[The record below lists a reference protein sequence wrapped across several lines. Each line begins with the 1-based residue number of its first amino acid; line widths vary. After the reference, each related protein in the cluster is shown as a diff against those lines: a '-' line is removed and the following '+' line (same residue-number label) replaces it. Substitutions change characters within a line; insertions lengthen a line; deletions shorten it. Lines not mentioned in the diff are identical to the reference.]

1 MHKRFLSISGQ
12 TDDELLILLQKGNER
27 AFTAIYERYHKLL
40 YVLAYKYL
48 KDNDTAKDAV
58 QQIFLKLW
66 ESRSL
71 FSIHINL
78 RNYLYTMLKNHLL
91 NEIRNNYTALEK
103 NYELAQETIEYE
115 NEILSKLEEKEM
127 TEQLYRAIDSLPEQ
141 KKAVCLYKLKDS
153 LSNQE
158 IAEKM
163 QISIPTVKTH
173 YSQAIKLL
181 REHFDKLLILLLSS
195 LSPEKKKRVTNTHT
209 IHPVMCQLRKQE

>member
-1 MHKRFLSISGQ
+1 MNKRFLSISGQ
-12 TDDELLILLQKGNER
+12 TDDELLILLQKGSER
-27 AFTAIYERYHKLL
+27 AFTTIYERYHKLL
-40 YVLAYKYL
+40 YVVAYKYL
-48 KDNDTAKDAV
+48 KNKDAAKDAV
-58 QQIFLKLW
+58 QQIFLKFW

-71 FSIHINL
+71 LSININL

-103 NYELAQETIEYE
+103 NYELAQETIKYE
-115 NEILSKLEEKEM
+115 NEILAKLEEKEL
-127 TEQLYRAIDSLPEQ
+127 TEQLYRAVDDLPEQ
-141 KKAVCLYKLKDS
+141 KKVVCLYKLRDS

-181 REHFDKLLILLLSS
+181 REHFDKLLILLISS
-195 LSPEKKKRVTNTHT
+195 LFP
-209 IHPVMCQLRKQE
+209 

>member
-12 TDDELLILLQKGNER
+12 TDDELLSLLQKGNER

-40 YVLAYKYL
+40 YVVAYKYL

-66 ESRSL
+66 ESHSL
-71 FSIHINL
+71 FNININL

-91 NEIRNNYTALEK
+91 NEIRNNNTALEK
-103 NYELAQETIEYE
+103 NYELIQETVEYE

-127 TEQLYRAIDSLPEQ
+127 TEQLYKAINDLPEQ
-141 KKAVCLYKLKDS
+141 KRAVCLYKLKES

-181 REHFDKLLILLLSS
+181 RESFDKLLILLLSFFY
-195 LSPEKKKRVTNTHT
+195 
-209 IHPVMCQLRKQE
+209 

>member
-78 RNYLYTMLKNHLL
+78 RNYLYTMLKKHLL

-181 REHFDKLLILLLSS
+181 REHFDKLLILFLSS
-195 LSPEKKKRVTNTHT
+195 LFP
-209 IHPVMCQLRKQE
+209 

>member
-1 MHKRFLSISGQ
+1 METVKFGVQRLESFILKLYLHKRFLSISGQ

-195 LSPEKKKRVTNTHT
+195 LFP
-209 IHPVMCQLRKQE
+209 

>member
-195 LSPEKKKRVTNTHT
+195 LFP
-209 IHPVMCQLRKQE
+209 

>member
-48 KDNDTAKDAV
+48 KDNETAKDAV

-195 LSPEKKKRVTNTHT
+195 LFP
-209 IHPVMCQLRKQE
+209 

>member
-163 QISIPTVKTH
+163 QISIPTVKTL

-195 LSPEKKKRVTNTHT
+195 LFP
-209 IHPVMCQLRKQE
+209 

>member
-71 FSIHINL
+71 FSIQINL

-195 LSPEKKKRVTNTHT
+195 LFP
-209 IHPVMCQLRKQE
+209 

>member
-1 MHKRFLSISGQ
+1 MNKRFLSISGQ
-12 TDDELLILLQKGNER
+12 TDDELLILLQKGSER
-27 AFTAIYERYHKLL
+27 AFTTIYERYHKLL
-40 YVLAYKYL
+40 YVVAYKYL
-48 KDNDTAKDAV
+48 KNNDAAKDAV
-58 QQIFLKLW
+58 QQIFLKFW

-71 FSIHINL
+71 LSININL

-103 NYELAQETIEYE
+103 NYELAQETIKYE
-115 NEILSKLEEKEM
+115 NEILAKLEEKEL
-127 TEQLYRAIDSLPEQ
+127 TEQLYRAVDGLPEQ

-158 IAEKM
+158 IADKM

-181 REHFDKLLILLLSS
+181 REHFDKLLILLISS
-195 LSPEKKKRVTNTHT
+195 LFP
-209 IHPVMCQLRKQE
+209 

>member
-78 RNYLYTMLKNHLL
+78 RNYLYTILKNHLL

-127 TEQLYRAIDSLPEQ
+127 TEQLYRAIDGLPEQ

-163 QISIPTVKTH
+163 HISIPTVKTH

-195 LSPEKKKRVTNTHT
+195 LFP
-209 IHPVMCQLRKQE
+209 

>member
-27 AFTAIYERYHKLL
+27 AFTVIYERYHKLL
-40 YVLAYKYL
+40 FVVAYKYL
-48 KDNDTAKDAV
+48 KDNDSAKDAV

-71 FSIHINL
+71 FSININL

-103 NYELAQETIEYE
+103 NYELAQEAIEYE

-127 TEQLYRAIDSLPEQ
+127 TEQLYRAINDLPEQ
-141 KKAVCLYKLKDS
+141 KKVVCLYKLRDN
-153 LSNQE
+153 LSNLE

-163 QISIPTVKTH
+163 QISVPTVKTH

-195 LSPEKKKRVTNTHT
+195 LFP
-209 IHPVMCQLRKQE
+209 

>member
-127 TEQLYRAIDSLPEQ
+127 TEQLYRAIDGLPEQ

-181 REHFDKLLILLLSS
+181 REHFDKLLILVLSS
-195 LSPEKKKRVTNTHT
+195 LFS
-209 IHPVMCQLRKQE
+209 

>member
-1 MHKRFLSISGQ
+1 MHNKTLSISGQ

-27 AFTAIYERYHKLL
+27 AFTDIYERYHKLL

-127 TEQLYRAIDSLPEQ
+127 TEQLYRAIDGLPEQ

-195 LSPEKKKRVTNTHT
+195 LFP
-209 IHPVMCQLRKQE
+209 

>member
-1 MHKRFLSISGQ
+1 MHKRLLSISGQ

-40 YVLAYKYL
+40 FVLAYKYL
-48 KDNDTAKDAV
+48 KDNDSAKDAV

-66 ESRSL
+66 ESRYL
-71 FSIHINL
+71 FSININL

-103 NYELAQETIEYE
+103 NYELAQEAIEYE

-127 TEQLYRAIDSLPEQ
+127 TEQLYRAINDLPEQ
-141 KKAVCLYKLKDS
+141 KKVVCLYKLRDS
-153 LSNQE
+153 LSNME

-163 QISIPTVKTH
+163 QISVPTVKTH

-195 LSPEKKKRVTNTHT
+195 LFP
-209 IHPVMCQLRKQE
+209 

>member
-12 TDDELLILLQKGNER
+12 TDDELLTLLQKGNER

-40 YVLAYKYL
+40 FVVAYKYL
-48 KDNDTAKDAV
+48 KDNDSAKDAV

-66 ESRSL
+66 ESRTL
-71 FSIHINL
+71 FSISINL

-103 NYELAQETIEYE
+103 NYELAQEAIEYE

-127 TEQLYRAIDSLPEQ
+127 TEQLYRDSNDLPEQ
-141 KKAVCLYKLKDS
+141 KKAVCLYKLRDN
-153 LSNQE
+153 LSNLE

-195 LSPEKKKRVTNTHT
+195 LF
-209 IHPVMCQLRKQE
+209 L

>member
-40 YVLAYKYL
+40 FVVAYKYL
-48 KDNDTAKDAV
+48 KDNDSAKDAV

-66 ESRSL
+66 ESCTL
-71 FSIHINL
+71 FSISINL

-103 NYELAQETIEYE
+103 NYELAQEAIEYE

-127 TEQLYRAIDSLPEQ
+127 TEQLYRAINDLPEQ
-141 KKAVCLYKLKDS
+141 KKAVCLYKLRDN
-153 LSNQE
+153 LSNLE

-173 YSQAIKLL
+173 CSQAIKLL

-195 LSPEKKKRVTNTHT
+195 LF
-209 IHPVMCQLRKQE
+209 L

>member
-91 NEIRNNYTALEK
+91 NEIHNNYTALEK

-127 TEQLYRAIDSLPEQ
+127 TEQLYRAIDGLPGQ

-195 LSPEKKKRVTNTHT
+195 LFS
-209 IHPVMCQLRKQE
+209 

>member
-127 TEQLYRAIDSLPEQ
+127 TEQLYRAIDGLPEQ

-181 REHFDKLLILLLSS
+181 REHFDKLLILFLSS
-195 LSPEKKKRVTNTHT
+195 LFP
-209 IHPVMCQLRKQE
+209 

>member
-1 MHKRFLSISGQ
+1 MHKQFLSISGQ

-195 LSPEKKKRVTNTHT
+195 LFP
-209 IHPVMCQLRKQE
+209 

>member
-1 MHKRFLSISGQ
+1 MRKRFLSISGQ
-12 TDDELLILLQKGNER
+12 TDDELLILLQKGDER

-40 YVLAYKYL
+40 YVVAYKYI
-48 KDNDTAKDAV
+48 KDTDTAKDAV

-66 ESRSL
+66 ESHTL

-78 RNYLYTMLKNHLL
+78 RNYLYTMLKNYLL

-115 NEILSKLEEKEM
+115 NEILLKLEEQEM
-127 TEQLYRAIDSLPEQ
+127 TEQLYRAINDLPEQ

-163 QISIPTVKTH
+163 QISLPTVKTH

-181 REHFDKLLILLLSS
+181 REHFDKSLILLLSFFS
-195 LSPEKKKRVTNTHT
+195 
-209 IHPVMCQLRKQE
+209 

>member
-127 TEQLYRAIDSLPEQ
+127 TEQLYRAIDGLPEQ

-173 YSQAIKLL
+173 DSQAIKLL

-195 LSPEKKKRVTNTHT
+195 LFP
-209 IHPVMCQLRKQE
+209 

>member
-1 MHKRFLSISGQ
+1 MHKLFLSISGQ

-173 YSQAIKLL
+173 YSQAIKLIS
-181 REHFDKLLILLLSS
+181 EHFDKLLILVLSS
-195 LSPEKKKRVTNTHT
+195 LFP
-209 IHPVMCQLRKQE
+209 

>member
-141 KKAVCLYKLKDS
+141 KKAVCLYKMKDS

-195 LSPEKKKRVTNTHT
+195 LFP
-209 IHPVMCQLRKQE
+209 

>member
-91 NEIRNNYTALEK
+91 NEIRNNFTALEK

-195 LSPEKKKRVTNTHT
+195 LFP
-209 IHPVMCQLRKQE
+209 

>member
-181 REHFDKLLILLLSS
+181 REHFDKLLILFLSS
-195 LSPEKKKRVTNTHT
+195 LFP
-209 IHPVMCQLRKQE
+209 

>member
-1 MHKRFLSISGQ
+1 MHNKTLSISGQ

-195 LSPEKKKRVTNTHT
+195 LFP
-209 IHPVMCQLRKQE
+209 

>member
-1 MHKRFLSISGQ
+1 MHNKTLSISGQ

-127 TEQLYRAIDSLPEQ
+127 TEQLYRAIDGLPEQ

-195 LSPEKKKRVTNTHT
+195 LFP
-209 IHPVMCQLRKQE
+209 

>member
-127 TEQLYRAIDSLPEQ
+127 TEQLYRAIDSQPEQ

-195 LSPEKKKRVTNTHT
+195 LFP
-209 IHPVMCQLRKQE
+209 

>member
-181 REHFDKLLILLLSS
+181 REHFAKLLILLLSS
-195 LSPEKKKRVTNTHT
+195 LFP
-209 IHPVMCQLRKQE
+209 